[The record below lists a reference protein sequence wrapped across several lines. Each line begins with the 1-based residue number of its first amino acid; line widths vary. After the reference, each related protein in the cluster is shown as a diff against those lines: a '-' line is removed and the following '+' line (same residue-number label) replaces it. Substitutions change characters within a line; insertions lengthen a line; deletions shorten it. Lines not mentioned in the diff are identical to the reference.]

1 MPYRRAW
8 PAALLSSRFAMTYV
22 PNPDH
27 MRAPHH
33 LSTAELQQAL
43 DELDAK
49 IKTLNARANTTA
61 AGAPHHYHEHVAA
74 LEVKRRQLGEQLG
87 AAARASTPDDDR
99 SSGVW
104 TDLKR
109 GIDTLREDISK
120 LF

>member
-1 MPYRRAW
+1 
-8 PAALLSSRFAMTYV
+8 MTYV

-43 DELDAK
+43 EELDSK
-49 IKTLNARANTTA
+49 IKTLHARANATTA
-61 AGAPHHYHEHVAA
+61 NAPHHYHEHIAA

-87 AAARASTPDDDR
+87 AADQGSHPDDDR
-99 SSGVW
+99 SGSVW

>member
-1 MPYRRAW
+1 M
-8 PAALLSSRFAMTYV
+8 SYV
-22 PNPDH
+22 PNPNH

-33 LSTAELQQAL
+33 LSTVELQQAL
-43 DELDAK
+43 DELDTK
-49 IKTLNARANTTA
+49 IKTLHARANTTA
-61 AGAPHHYHEHVAA
+61 AGAPHHYHEHIAA

-87 AAARASTPDDDR
+87 DADRNTPADDDR
-99 SSGVW
+99 SGSVW

>member
-1 MPYRRAW
+1 M
-8 PAALLSSRFAMTYV
+8 SYV

-33 LSTAELQQAL
+33 LSAGELQQAL

-49 IKTLNARANTTA
+49 IKTLSARANATA
-61 AGAPHHYHEHVAA
+61 AGAPHYYHEHIAA
-74 LEVKRRQLGEQLG
+74 LAVKRNQLSAQLGD
-87 AAARASTPDDDR
+87 ATRNAPATDDP
-99 SSGVW
+99 SGTVW

>member
-1 MPYRRAW
+1 MNH
-8 PAALLSSRFAMTYV
+8 T

-27 MRAPHH
+27 MRAPRH
-33 LSTAELQQAL
+33 LSTAELQTAL
-43 DELDAK
+43 DELDSK

-61 AGAPHHYHEHVAA
+61 AGAPHHYHEHIAA

-87 AAARASTPDDDR
+87 AADRDTPADDDR
-99 SSGVW
+99 SGSVW

-109 GIDTLREDISK
+109 GIDTLREDISR